1 MTLPPKLEKIKIIE
15 KQRAAQFCS
24 MKITQD
30 VRDYAEQLGVDE
42 KEALDQ
48 GMAEMSQTFKDK
60 GAEIYQKI

>member
-1 MTLPPKLEKIKIIE
+1 
-15 KQRAAQFCS
+15 

-30 VRDYAEQLGVDE
+30 VRDYAEQVGVDE
-42 KEALDQ
+42 KQALDQ